1 MLVLLKLAF
10 RNIRRNTRRSLLAAI
25 SVGLALFLVIFM
37 QGFINGMENS
47 IITNSTKSESGHIQ
61 LVTEGYL
68 KDKRFMP
75 ITENV
80 MNPSELIAFLRSDP
94 AINKEVD
101 IITERILF
109 GMLLQYDGNNK
120 AVVAFGGDVEQEKKM
135 MMLDRSIVK
144 GAYLSKPLSATPG
157 KTEKVTGSPKNEH
170 KEREIILGRKV
181 ADTLK
186 LKVGD
191 TLKVLVTGSDYSLH
205 IPTLKVVGIFQTGLN
220 TLDDT
225 TFQMSL
231 QDAQEILHT
240 GGGSQ
245 QILIMLKDYHQAK
258 KVTGLI
264 QKKLAGDHRFQNI
277 VAVPWDEAGGF
288 AQTMVSMESLYN
300 LIYVVF
306 AFLGSFIITN
316 IMMMVVLER
325 RKEIGIIK
333 SMGFSRGE
341 ILGMFLMEG
350 SILGLIGS
358 ISGVALGSLTS
369 IYFVIH
375 GIDFGSMLSDINMP
389 IDNVI
394 KFIITVPGI
403 ISTMFLGIIVAA
415 IVAILPSRQAAK
427 MNVVDAIKSV

>member
-1 MLVLLKLAF
+1 MLVLLKMAF

-25 SVGLALFLVIFM
+25 SVGLALFLIVFL
-37 QGFINGMENS
+37 QGFINGMKNS
-47 IITNSTKSESGHIQ
+47 IIYNSTKSETGHIQ

-68 KDKRFMP
+68 KNKRFMP

-101 IITERILF
+101 FITQRIFF

-120 AVVAFGGDVEQEKKM
+120 AAVAFGGDVHQEKKM
-135 MMLDRSIVK
+135 LMLDRALVK
-144 GAYLSKPLSATPG
+144 GQYLSEAAPTPVPN
-157 KTEKVTGSPKNEH
+157 TQN
-170 KEREIILGRKV
+170 KEREIILGQKV
-181 ADTLK
+181 AEVLK

-191 TLKVLVTGSDYSLH
+191 TLKVLVQGSDYSLH
-205 IPTLKVVGIFQTGLN
+205 IPTLKVAGIFKTGLN

-225 TFQMSL
+225 TFQISL
-231 QDAQEILHT
+231 KDAKEILHT
-240 GGGSQ
+240 GGGTQ
-245 QILIMLKDYHQAK
+245 QILIMLKDYHQADR
-258 KVTGLI
+258 VAGLI
-264 QKKLAGDHRFQNI
+264 QKKLAGDVRFQNV
-277 VAVPWDEAGGF
+277 VAVPWDEAGGY
-288 AQTMVSMESLYN
+288 AQTMVSMEQLYN
-300 LIYVVF
+300 MIYIVI

-325 RKEIGIIK
+325 RREIGIIK

-358 ISGVALGSLTS
+358 ISGVILGTLASLP
-369 IYFVIH
+369 FVIR
-375 GIDFGSMLSDINMP
+375 GIDFGVALSGINMP
-389 IDNVI
+389 VDNVI
-394 KFIITVPGI
+394 KFVITVPGI

-415 IVAILPSRQAAK
+415 IVSVLPSRQAAK